1 MNAYASRSIAEL
13 ESVESRISAFLDRV
27 DRRSRADSAA
37 GGDQNVNASLS
48 NGLLPILEGTKIY
61 LRARQTFLSGDG
73 LYSMSQHVQY
83 LDRFAAVMPAM
94 TKMLRA
100 VDPLSSGDGKGLS
113 PLFRRMAHREFQ
125 EVQSMAASLR
135 KVIER
140 DALLFAAPELGDGK
154 NPYPLPVAPTALIM
168 PYIIVASS
176 FMAGCMAAQKACFDG
191 WAKMMTAA
199 AQAPAPRPSHLR
211 LVIDNT

>member
-1 MNAYASRSIAEL
+1 MNKYAETSVAEL
-13 ESVESRISAFLDRV
+13 QSVEGRIIAFLQRIE
-27 DRRSRADSAA
+27 RRSRADSAED
-37 GGDQNVNASLS
+37 GDHDVNASLCH
-48 NGLLPILEGTKIY
+48 GLMPALEGTQIY

-73 LYSMSQHVQY
+73 LYSMTQHIQY
-83 LDRFAAVMPAM
+83 LDRFAAVMPVM
-94 TKMLRA
+94 TQMLRA
-100 VDPLSSGDGKGLS
+100 VDPLSLGSERGLS
-113 PLFRRMAHREFQ
+113 PLFRRRANREFQ
-125 EVQSMAASLR
+125 EIQSMAASLR

-140 DALLFAAPELGDGK
+140 DATLFAAPELGDGK

-191 WAKMMTAA
+191 WSKMMAAA
-199 AQAPAPRPSHLR
+199 AQVPPPRPSHLR